1 MTTMLKS
8 EEHPILDFVQV
19 YKKVLTTKQCTS
31 ILSKIN
37 DSEWSPFIWASYNN
51 VVESKESNSDCTR
64 TPVSSGTSRLL
75 LSGLI
80 NNTIGEYRGYVK
92 KILGTDYAFNG
103 MTIPKINRYNVG
115 QDMKSHVDHIT
126 TIFDGEK
133 RGIPILSVVGLLN
146 DDFDGGK
153 FKFWDKYEMNLE
165 IGDIMVFP
173 SNFLYKHQVD
183 KVTRGV
189 RYSFVS
195 WIY

>member
-19 YKKVLTTKQCTS
+19 YKKVLTPNQCTS

-37 DSEWSPFIWASYNN
+37 DSEWSPFIWASYHD
-51 VVESKESNSDCTR
+51 VVESKEPTSDCTR
-64 TPVSSGTSRLL
+64 APISGGTSRLL
-75 LSGLI
+75 ISGLI
-80 NNTIGEYRGYVK
+80 NNTINEYRGYVNK
-92 KILGTDYAFNG
+92 VLGADYAFNG

-115 QDMKSHVDHIT
+115 QDMKAHVDHIT

-173 SNFLYKHQVD
+173 SNFLYKHHVD